1 MHDRELVLGI
11 LRQILDAAHCIRE
24 RFAAIQTPADFVSCP
39 AGREKLDAICLP
51 LSAIGESLKK
61 IDKVTGGTL
70 LGKYPSIDWK
80 GAKATR
86 DIIVHGYFDIDE
98 EIVFDIC
105 RNLLPD
111 LTGTIQTMLDDLD
124 SASDTL
130 IP

>member
-1 MHDRELVLGI
+1 MHDRELALGI
-11 LRQILDAAHCIRE
+11 LHRILDAARCIGE
-24 RFAAIQTPADFVSCP
+24 RFAAIQTPGDFVSTP

-61 IDKVTGGTL
+61 IDRITGGAL
-70 LGKYPSIDWK
+70 LSQYPAIDWK

-105 RNLLPD
+105 RNLLPP
-111 LTGTIQTMLDDLD
+111 
-124 SASDTL
+124 L
-130 IP
+130 IETVRAIIRDQESQI